1 MHRFYSN
8 NLSDTEAVLDPD
20 ESRHLAKVLRLKEGV
35 EIEVFDGS
43 GKLFIARVKEASPKA
58 VKLTDLKLVKKED
71 KRFGIHLAVAPT
83 KNLSR
88 WETFLEKATEIG
100 IDRISPILCDNSER
114 KNLKIERQ
122 LRIIKSAAKQSQ
134 KLRFPVLD
142 EMITLTELL
151 DQTKNYGGF
160 IAHCYDDAEKISL
173 HKAAQNAQE
182 VLVLIGPEGDF
193 SAQEIEKARAAGMQ
207 PVSLSTSRLRAETAA
222 IVATHTLHLRDE

>member
-20 ESRHLAKVLRLKEGV
+20 ESRHLAKVLRLKEGDEV
-35 EIEVFDGS
+35 EVFDGS
-43 GKLFIARVKEASPKA
+43 GNLFIARVNEASPKA
-58 VKLTDLKLVKKED
+58 VKLTDLKLVQKED

-122 LRIIKSAAKQSQ
+122 LRIIKSAAKQSR
-134 KLRFPVLD
+134 KLLFPDLD
-142 EMITLTELL
+142 EMVPFSAFIE
-151 DQTKNYGGF
+151 QNKSAAKF
-160 IAHCYDDAEKISL
+160 IAHCYEDADKLPLI
-173 HKAAQNAQE
+173 KAAQNVQDAII
-182 VLVLIGPEGDF
+182 LIGPEGDF
-193 SAQEIEKARAAGMQ
+193 SEQEVKQAIAKGIK
-207 PVSLSTSRLRAETAA
+207 PVSLSKSRLRTETAA
-222 IVATHTLHLRDE
+222 IVATHTLHLRYE